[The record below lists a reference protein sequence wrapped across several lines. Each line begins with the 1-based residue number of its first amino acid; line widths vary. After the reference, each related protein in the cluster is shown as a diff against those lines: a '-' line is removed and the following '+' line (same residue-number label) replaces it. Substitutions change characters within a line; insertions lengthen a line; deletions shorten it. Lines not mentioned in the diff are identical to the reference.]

1 MSSCGPILGF
11 LSGGETDHRLTPSV
25 ASLARLAQFVPVAGS
40 PETQPA
46 QHLALHALSACVFD
60 ADRVS
65 LRLFRTA
72 LTDPSSRLPAVFS
85 KVAFSLSPQKIKE
98 LWIVPLGFVVVTG
111 TSMAVAWAMGT
122 VFRLK
127 KSQKAFAMAA
137 SGFMN
142 SNSLPI
148 ALMQSLVVEVPGLKV
163 RDALQSCPRGGRRRL
178 ARA

>member
-1 MSSCGPILGF
+1 LLP
-11 LSGGETDHRLTPSV
+11 
-25 ASLARLAQFVPVAGS
+25 
-40 PETQPA
+40 
-46 QHLALHALSACVFD
+46 
-60 ADRVS
+60 
-65 LRLFRTA
+65 
-72 LTDPSSRLPAVFS
+72 PAVFS

-111 TSMAVAWAMGT
+111 TSMSVAWAMGT
-122 VFRLK
+122 IFRLK

-163 RDALQSCPRGGRRRL
+163 RAGALSEVLTCTHADQKLPPL
-178 ARA
+178 ALPVSVGL